1 MSTITKEFTKEQLTR
16 IIESAD
22 EVITAL
28 AGTNDDI
35 HPDNSTKMCAAWD
48 DLNDRNAPPSVVK
61 KLAELALAGMEAE
74 PVAYM
79 HHSGQVVTREEC
91 CDDKIFAICC
101 KVETPLY
108 AAPQLPQPAV
118 PDEIDVNDPAL
129 DTHRKWIAE
138 GWNKCRAAMLQSD
151 GTLTNEGTMQLS
163 GNSEQIEPVSNRDEL
178 PLDYLQGHKDGLEW
192 AAQLAEANHPQTGDW
207 LYDDPIELARAI
219 RKGPD
224 MPTAQA
230 GNSPVIGIDLASE
243 PDRSVEVRYFA
254 PPGYVMV
261 PKEPTEAMMLHK
273 SGCKDHPWDDPEC
286 VMRQT
291 RRLVW
296 AHMLEAAAQQE
307 VKSSLEHGMQRYAG
321 AMQKLADAGD

>member
-1 MSTITKEFTKEQLTR
+1 MTKFTKEHLEE
-16 IIESAD
+16 I
-22 EVITAL
+22 
-28 AGTNDDI
+28 
-35 HPDNSTKMCAAWD
+35 
-48 DLNDRNAPPSVVK
+48 
-61 KLAELALAGMEAE
+61 AELARKATYKPCAMHMTNLLAVCDSEVIEEMARQLLASMEQE
-74 PVAYM
+74 PVACIDRANLDYLE
-79 HHSGQVVTREEC
+79 SGADADVWPASGAGS
-91 CDDKIFAICC
+91 DD
-101 KVETPLY
+101 VLLY

-118 PDEIDVNDPAL
+118 LSVPAAMEM
-129 DTHRKWIAE
+129 DDDFDSAFEHGKAV
-138 GWNKCRAAMLQSD
+138 GWNAYRAAMLQAEPAS
-151 GTLTNEGTMQLS
+151 
-163 GNSEQIEPVSNRDEL
+163 NSDEL